1 VSDSSAST
9 ESPTSLGAY
18 NDAWNERDVG
28 KIAGHLT
35 DAVTDDV
42 VFADPANRIRGR
54 EALIGLITEARH
66 AMPTAEYR
74 LASAI
79 DGGHDRRYR
88 YHWDV
93 VIDGATVFVGTDMTT
108 LDERDRIERI
118 DGFFQDLPRTSE

>member
-1 VSDSSAST
+1 MSESSAASAV
-9 ESPTSLGAY
+9 PASLGAY

-28 KIAGHLT
+28 KIAGHLV

-54 EALIGLITEARH
+54 DALIGLITEARL
-66 AMPTAEYR
+66 AMPAAEYR

-79 DGGHDRRYR
+79 DGGHDHRYR

-93 VIDGATVFVGTDMTT
+93 VIDGATVFVGTDMAT
-108 LDERDRIERI
+108 LDEHDRIERI
-118 DGFFQDLPRTSE
+118 DGFFHDLPRTTA